1 MLPVR
6 ERAVSRVV
14 TSRESNNSVP
24 GNPIIRAF
32 TLLAC
37 CALNNNCC
45 QEHSRAKT
53 MTNLPASVTAEVNR
67 T

>member
-1 MLPVR
+1 MHGDKP
-6 ERAVSRVV
+6 RVEQL
-14 TSRESNNSVP
+14 RP
-24 GNPIIRAF
+24 GQTHKRVF

-37 CALNNNCC
+37 CALDNSCC